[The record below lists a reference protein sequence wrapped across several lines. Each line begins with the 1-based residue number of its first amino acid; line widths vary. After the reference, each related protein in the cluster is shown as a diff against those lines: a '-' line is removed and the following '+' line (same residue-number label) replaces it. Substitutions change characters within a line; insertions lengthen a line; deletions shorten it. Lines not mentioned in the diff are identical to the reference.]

1 MRIRKEYI
9 KKLLCLSKTLKEV
22 LHRRILH
29 GRKDGKAGEGRLTL
43 GKGIIAGKTS
53 KLENTGYVSSGQ
65 NTKY

>member
-29 GRKDGKAGEGRLTL
+29 GRKDGKAWEGRLTL
-43 GKGIIAGKTS
+43 GKGIIAGKTGR
-53 KLENTGYVSSGQ
+53 LENTGYVSSGQ